1 MSCLDCFNFLFPKK
15 YRQIRD
21 LEEVVIH
28 PPSPNKPKKPVINI
42 IENSEDEIIYER
54 KDKLDFPKN
63 NSQATYSFDEMSDSD
78 LTLGSQKLIKRK
90 KKVVVDYSSD
100 DSWDNSLILEK

>member
-1 MSCLDCFNFLFPKK
+1 
-15 YRQIRD
+15 
-21 LEEVVIH
+21 
-28 PPSPNKPKKPVINI
+28 
-42 IENSEDEIIYER
+42 
-54 KDKLDFPKN
+54 
-63 NSQATYSFDEMSDSD
+63 MSDSD